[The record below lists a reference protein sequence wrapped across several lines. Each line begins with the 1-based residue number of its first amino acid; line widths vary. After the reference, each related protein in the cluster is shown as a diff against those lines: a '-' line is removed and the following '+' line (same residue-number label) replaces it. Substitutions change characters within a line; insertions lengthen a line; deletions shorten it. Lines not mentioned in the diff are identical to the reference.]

1 MNQNVETALKEARN
15 SANTK
20 LAPFIFRSI
29 LDLYQQGHY
38 EINADMVKSKCM
50 QIERST
56 NWNGRIP
63 AICNAMRNS
72 VYYVNQRFDGS
83 LAKIS
88 SENRDHNGFSI
99 KFS

>member
-1 MNQNVETALKEARN
+1 MNQNVVTALKEARN

-29 LDLYQQGHY
+29 LELYQNGEN
-38 EINADMVKSKCM
+38 EINAEMVKNKCM
-50 QIERST
+50 QIEYSV

-72 VYYVNQRFDGS
+72 VEYVNQRFKDN
-83 LAKIS
+83 LAQITS
-88 SENRDHNGFSI
+88 QNRDHNGFSI
-99 KFS
+99 KFE